1 MSEELDAGLAGLE
14 TPSEEAVQVGSNEPE
29 LKSHPAYDKLLA
41 EIPQAWHEK
50 VIPHLQEQDRSFQQQ
65 LEKYT
70 PYKEYVDNGV
80 DPAYIEQSIQIAQA
94 IAEDPVGIHQNL
106 TRALMQ
112 QGLLQEEAEEAAED
126 MMGEFADNLSEDQ
139 LPDSFRRELAER
151 DDKLNSLEEYIQ
163 NQEFERETAYEY
175 EAIEAEFDG
184 IRDVYEV
191 SEAQEQ
197 AIIELMESAL
207 VRGQDMSV
215 VQAAKKLVEL
225 TGTGFKRV
233 GPVDLSGEA
242 PIVVGKGGNGVPF
255 ESISVPK
262 DDRGKKDM
270 LAEMFK
276 QQFGN
281 Q

>member
-14 TPSEEAVQVGSNEPE
+14 TPSEEAVQVESTEPE

>member
-1 MSEELDAGLAGLE
+1 MSEELDTGLAGLE
-14 TPSEEAVQVGSNEPE
+14 TPSEETVQASSSESE

-41 EIPQAWHEK
+41 EIPAAWHEK

-112 QGLLQEEAEEAAED
+112 QGLLKEDAEAEAED
-126 MMGEFADNLSEDQ
+126 MMGEFTDNLTEDQ
-139 LPDSFRRELAER
+139 LPESFRRELAER
-151 DDKLNSLEEYIQ
+151 DEKLNSLEEYIQ
-163 NQEFERETAYEY
+163 NQKMERETAYEY
-175 EAIEAEFDG
+175 QAIEAEFAG

-191 SEAQEQ
+191 SPAQEQ

-225 TGTGFKRV
+225 TGTGFRRV
-233 GPVDLSGEA
+233 GPIDLSGEA

-255 ESISVPK
+255 ETITVPK
-262 DDRGKKDM
+262 DDRGKKEM
-270 LAEMFK
+270 LVEMFK

>member
-1 MSEELDAGLAGLE
+1 MSEETNADINGLDAPA
-14 TPSEEAVQVGSNEPE
+14 TEEVQVDSNETE
-29 LKSHPAYDKLLA
+29 LKSHPAYDKLLS
-41 EIPQAWHEK
+41 EIPTAWHEK
-50 VIPHLQEQDRSFQQQ
+50 VIPHLQEQDRNFQQQ

-112 QGLLQEEAEEAAED
+112 KGLLQEEAEDVAED
-126 MMGEFADNLSEDQ
+126 MMEEFADNLSEDQ
-139 LPDSFRRELAER
+139 LPESFKRELAQR
-151 DDKLNSLEEYIQ
+151 DEKLNSLEEYIQ
-163 NQEFERETAYEY
+163 NQEFERDTAAEY
-175 EAIEAEFDG
+175 QAIEAEFAG

-191 SEAQEQ
+191 SDAQET

-207 VRGQDMSV
+207 ARGQDMTV
-215 VQAAKKLVEL
+215 VQAAKKLVEI
-225 TGTGFKRV
+225 TGTGFKRL

>member
-1 MSEELDAGLAGLE
+1 MSEEIESGLSGLE
-14 TPSEEAVQVGSNEPE
+14 TPSTEETTVDSGEPE

-41 EIPQAWHEK
+41 ELPEAWHSK
-50 VIPHLQEQDRSFQQQ
+50 VIPHLQEQDRNFQQQ
-65 LEKYT
+65 IEKYT

-112 QGLLQEEAEEAAED
+112 QGLLQEEAMAEADD
-126 MMGEFADNLSEDQ
+126 MLSEFADNLSEDE
-139 LPDSFRRELAER
+139 LPESFRRELAER
-151 DDKLNSLEEYIQ
+151 DEKLNSLEDYIQ

-175 EAIEAEFDG
+175 EAIEAEFAG

-191 SEAQEQ
+191 SPAQEN
-197 AIIELMESAL
+197 AIIELMEAAL
-207 VRGQDMSV
+207 IRGEDMSV

-225 TGTGFKRV
+225 TGTGFKRL

-255 ESISVPK
+255 ETMNIPK
-262 DDRGKKDM
+262 DDRAKKDM

-276 QQFGN
+276 QQYGN
-281 Q
+281 

>member
-1 MSEELDAGLAGLE
+1 
-14 TPSEEAVQVGSNEPE
+14 
-29 LKSHPAYDKLLA
+29 
-41 EIPQAWHEK
+41 
-50 VIPHLQEQDRSFQQQ
+50 
-65 LEKYT
+65 
-70 PYKEYVDNGV
+70 
-80 DPAYIEQSIQIAQA
+80 
-94 IAEDPVGIHQNL
+94 
-106 TRALMQ
+106 MQ
-112 QGLLQEEAEEAAED
+112 QGLLQEDAEEAADE
-126 MMGEFADNLSEDQ
+126 MMDEFADNLTEDQ
-139 LPDSFRRELAER
+139 LPESFRRELAER
-151 DDKLNSLEEYIQ
+151 DEKLNSLEEYIQ
-163 NQEFERETAYEY
+163 DQEFQRETASEY
-175 EAIEAEFDG
+175 EAIEAEFAG

>member
-14 TPSEEAVQVGSNEPE
+14 TPNEEAVQVESTEPE

-112 QGLLQEEAEEAAED
+112 QGLLQEDAEEAAED
-126 MMGEFADNLSEDQ
+126 MMDEFADNLTEDQ
-139 LPDSFRRELAER
+139 LPESFRRELAER

-175 EAIEAEFDG
+175 EAIEAEFAG

-197 AIIELMESAL
+197 AIVELMESAL

-255 ESISVPK
+255 ESINVPK

>member
-1 MSEELDAGLAGLE
+1 MSEELDTGLAGLE
-14 TPSEEAVQVGSNEPE
+14 TPSEETVQVESNEPE

-41 EIPQAWHEK
+41 EIPQAWHDK

-94 IAEDPVGIHQNL
+94 IAEDPLGIHQNL

-112 QGLLQEEAEEAAED
+112 QGLLKEDAEEAAED
-126 MMGEFADNLSEDQ
+126 MMGEFSDNLSEDQ
-139 LPDSFRRELAER
+139 LPESFKRELAER
-151 DDKLNSLEEYIQ
+151 DEKLNSLEEYIQ
-163 NQEFERETAYEY
+163 NQQMERETAAEY
-175 EAIEAEFDG
+175 QAIEAEFAG

-191 SEAQEQ
+191 SEAQEK
-197 AIIELMESAL
+197 AIVELMESAL

-255 ESISVPK
+255 ETVNLPK
-262 DDRGKKDM
+262 DDRGKKEM

-276 QQFGN
+276 QQYGG
-281 Q
+281 

>member
-1 MSEELDAGLAGLE
+1 MSEELDTGIAGLE
-14 TPSEEAVQVGSNEPE
+14 TPNEEAVQVESNEPE

-41 EIPQAWHEK
+41 ELPAAWHEK

-112 QGLLQEEAEEAAED
+112 QGLLQEEAEAEAED
-126 MMGEFADNLSEDQ
+126 MISEYADNLTEDQ
-139 LPDSFRRELAER
+139 LPESFKRELAER
-151 DDKLNSLEEYIQ
+151 DAKLNNLEEYIQ
-163 NQEFERETAYEY
+163 NQEMERETAYEY
-175 EAIEAEFDG
+175 EAIEAEFAG

-225 TGTGFKRV
+225 TGSGFKRV

-255 ESISVPK
+255 ETINLPK

>member
-1 MSEELDAGLAGLE
+1 MSEETAGFDGLDAPNTE
-14 TPSEEAVQVGSNEPE
+14 SFEVSNDTEM
-29 LKSHPAYDKLLA
+29 KVHPAYDKLLA
-41 EIPQAWHEK
+41 ELPTAWHEK

-94 IAEDPVGIHQNL
+94 IADDPVGIHQNL

-112 QGLLQEEAEEAAED
+112 QGLLQEDAEAEAED
-126 MMGEFADNLSEDQ
+126 MMSEYADNLSEDG
-139 LPDSFRRELAER
+139 LPESVRRELAER
-151 DDKLNSLEEYIQ
+151 DEKLDSLEEYIY
-163 NQEFERETAYEY
+163 NQEMERETFAEY
-175 EAIEAEFDG
+175 EAIEAEFAG

-197 AIIELMESAL
+197 AIVELMESAL
-207 VRGQDMSV
+207 IRGQDMSV
-215 VQAAKKLVEL
+215 VEAAKKLVEL
-225 TGTGFKRV
+225 TGAGFKRV
-233 GPVDLSGEA
+233 GVPDLSGDA

-255 ESISVPK
+255 ESINVPK
-262 DDRGKKDM
+262 DERGKKEM

-276 QQFGN
+276 QQFQN
-281 Q
+281 

>member
-14 TPSEEAVQVGSNEPE
+14 TANEEVVQVDSNELE
-29 LKSHPAYDKLLA
+29 LKSHPAYDKLLS
-41 EIPQAWHEK
+41 EIPVAWHDK
-50 VIPHLQEQDRSFQQQ
+50 VIPHLQEQDRNFQQQ

-112 QGLLQEEAEEAAED
+112 KGLLKEEAEDAAEE
-126 MMGEFADNLSEDQ
+126 MMDEFAGNLSEDQ
-139 LPDSFRRELAER
+139 LPESFRRELAER

-163 NQEFERETAYEY
+163 NQEFERETASEY
-175 EAIEAEFDG
+175 QAIEAEFAG

-191 SEAQEQ
+191 SDAQET

-207 VRGQDMSV
+207 VRGQDMTV

-233 GPVDLSGEA
+233 GPVDLSGEP

-255 ESISVPK
+255 ESVNVPK

>member
-14 TPSEEAVQVGSNEPE
+14 TPSEEAGQVESNEPE

-41 EIPQAWHEK
+41 EIPTAWHEK

-112 QGLLQEEAEEAAED
+112 QGLLQEDAEEAAED

-139 LPDSFRRELAER
+139 LPESFRRELAER

-175 EAIEAEFDG
+175 EAIEAEFAG

-197 AIIELMESAL
+197 AIVELMESAL

-255 ESISVPK
+255 ESINVPK

>member
-14 TPSEEAVQVGSNEPE
+14 TPNEEAVQVESNEPE

-112 QGLLQEEAEEAAED
+112 QGLLQEDAEEAAED
-126 MMGEFADNLSEDQ
+126 MMGEFADNLTEDQ
-139 LPDSFRRELAER
+139 LPESFRRELAER

-175 EAIEAEFDG
+175 EAIEAEFAG

-197 AIIELMESAL
+197 AIVELMESAL

-255 ESISVPK
+255 ESINVPK

>member
-14 TPSEEAVQVGSNEPE
+14 TPSEEAVQVESTEPE

-112 QGLLQEEAEEAAED
+112 QGLLQEDAEEAAED
-126 MMGEFADNLSEDQ
+126 MMGEFADNLTEDQ
-139 LPDSFRRELAER
+139 LPESFRRELAER

-175 EAIEAEFDG
+175 EAIEAEFAG

-197 AIIELMESAL
+197 AIVELMESAL

-255 ESISVPK
+255 ESINVPK

>member
-1 MSEELDAGLAGLE
+1 MSEELDAGIAGLE
-14 TPSEEAVQVGSNEPE
+14 TPNEEAVQVESSEPE
-29 LKSHPAYDKLLA
+29 LKSHPAYDKLLS
-41 EIPQAWHEK
+41 ELPTAWHDK
-50 VIPHLQEQDRSFQQQ
+50 VIPHLQEQDRNFQQQ

-112 QGLLQEEAEEAAED
+112 QGLLQEDAEDAAED
-126 MMGEFADNLSEDQ
+126 MMSEFADNLSEDQ
-139 LPDSFRRELAER
+139 LPESFRRELAER
-151 DDKLNSLEEYIQ
+151 DEKLNSLEEYIQ
-163 NQEFERETAYEY
+163 NQELERETAVEY
-175 EAIEAEFDG
+175 QAIEAEFAG

-191 SEAQEQ
+191 SDAQEQ

-207 VRGQDMSV
+207 VRGQDMTV